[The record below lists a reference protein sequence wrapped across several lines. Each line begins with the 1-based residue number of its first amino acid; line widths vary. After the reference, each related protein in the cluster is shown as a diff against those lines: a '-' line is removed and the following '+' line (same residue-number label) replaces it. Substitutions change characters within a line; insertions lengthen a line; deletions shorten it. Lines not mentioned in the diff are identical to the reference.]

1 MLAADSPISKIRN
14 GDDWTS
20 PPPRARMVGL
30 ALELA
35 RFTTDESSC
44 EYLPQRQATMEYRLM
59 VGVQPA
65 ELDRLL
71 ERGWRRFGPAVFR
84 PACGSCGECVSLRI
98 DVQAFHV
105 SRSQRRARNRCA
117 HLTVTIGP
125 PRVDD
130 ERLDLHARWHA
141 GREQRRGWQP
151 VPLDAADYA
160 RSFGNLDACSRE
172 VQYRDEGG
180 KLVGL
185 GICDETATAYS
196 AVYFFHDPG
205 HPRMS
210 LGVNHVLTL
219 IERARREGKR
229 HVYLGYRVLGC
240 FSMRYKAEF
249 RPHELLEGRPSAAEP
264 ASWRRG

>member
-1 MLAADSPISKIRN
+1 MFR
-14 GDDWTS
+14 
-20 PPPRARMVGL
+20 L

-35 RFTTDESSC
+35 HFVTDESVC
-44 EYLPQRQATMEYRLM
+44 EYLPQRQSTMEYRLM
-59 VGVQPA
+59 VGMQPA

-71 ERGWRRFGPAVFR
+71 ERGWRRFGAAVFR

-98 DVQAFHV
+98 EVDGFAL

-117 HLTVTIGP
+117 HLTVHVGP

-141 GREQRRGWQP
+141 GREQTRGWQP

-160 RSFGNLDACSRE
+160 RSFGTVDACSRE

-185 GICDETATAYS
+185 GICDETAVGYS
-196 AVYFFHDPG
+196 AVYFFHDPA
-205 HPRMS
+205 HTRMS

-229 HVYLGYRVLGC
+229 YVYLGYRVLGC
-240 FSMRYKAEF
+240 YSMLYKAGF
-249 RPHELLEGRPSAAEP
+249 QPHQLLEGRPSATETP
-264 ASWRRG
+264 RWRSGPPPLRDAPP